1 MLKISGDVEK
11 GRAEMEVEFENV
23 PKVLTEL
30 TTLTREVYEKI
41 DDDGK
46 KIMRKNWNTIMKPW
60 ITKDEQIKYFND
72 KIDDMINDV
81 IQGMSLEDK
90 KELYEFV
97 SKQSTLEFLPKEV
110 LEKINELLNILDD
123 DKEEQEDVEDEEEE
137 EILSEEI
144 EKVLEVLKKWK
155 SKKQK

>member
-1 MLKISGDVEK
+1 MLKISGDWGK
-11 GRAEMEVEFENV
+11 GRAEIEVEFEDV

-30 TTLTREVYEKI
+30 TTLAREVYEKI

-60 ITKDEQIKYFND
+60 ITKDEQIEYFND
-72 KIDDMINDV
+72 KIDDIINDV
-81 IQGMSLEDK
+81 IQGMSLEGK

-97 SKQSTLEFLPKEV
+97 SKQSALEFLPKEV

-123 DKEEQEDVEDEEEE
+123 KEEQEEEEEE

-144 EKVLEVLKKWK
+144 QKVLEVLKKWK

>member
-1 MLKISGDVEK
+1 MLKISGDVKK
-11 GRAEMEVEFENV
+11 GREMIEMEVEFKDV
-23 PKVLTEL
+23 PEVLTEL
-30 TTLTREVYEKI
+30 TTLAREVYEKI

-46 KIMRKNWNTIMKPW
+46 RVMKKNWNTIMKPW
-60 ITKDEQIKYFND
+60 ITADEQIEYFND
-72 KIDDMINDV
+72 KIDDIINDV

-110 LEKINELLNILDD
+110 LEKINKLLNILDD
-123 DKEEQEDVEDEEEE
+123 KKEEQEDEEEDEE
-137 EILSEEI
+137 ILEEEI